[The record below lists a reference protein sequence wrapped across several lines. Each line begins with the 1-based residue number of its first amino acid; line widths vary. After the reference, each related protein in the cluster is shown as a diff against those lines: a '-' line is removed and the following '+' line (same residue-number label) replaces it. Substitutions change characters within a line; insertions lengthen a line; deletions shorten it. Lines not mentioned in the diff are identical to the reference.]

1 MGSVSR
7 FWSLLMGASLCCPL
21 LLTAALPAQAETPA
35 AAAPEAPAVP
45 DDQKDLARIA
55 YLAGREAFNARQF
68 EEAVRQFMRADAI
81 VPKPLL
87 NFYIAQAQAGLG
99 QWVEARESLRKFAS
113 TSEEAAA
120 QAATLAAELELA
132 IAADAVRRA
141 REGVEDAIVKANGS
155 TPPPRSAQRYALGT
169 NVRDV
174 PVQIASNPPGAAI
187 FVDDLELGS
196 IGNTPLDTRLFVGPH
211 LIAIE
216 LPNKKPVRRVV
227 QITVPQAGEEI
238 PRISFDLE
246 PLMVTV
252 AVTSEPAS
260 ATVWYFAA
268 DGARRKLGMGQFKGE
283 LPAGNCTFLLQQG
296 GRDRRVPFVIVPVA
310 DGSDT
315 PIRLSL
321 NETEQAR
328 GAPVR
333 VGHLRVMMEGLQ
345 GDLFV
350 DGAKVGSAPT
360 ETVVDLPPGPHKLE
374 LRRTGHVTWI
384 QTIKVGPDS
393 ETVVYPSD
401 MPED

>member
-7 FWSLLMGASLCCPL
+7 LWSVRMA
-21 LLTAALPAQAETPA
+21 AALCTALALGVGLPAEAEA
-35 AAAPEAPAVP
+35 EAAAPQPALNE
-45 DDQKDLARIA
+45 QNDLARVA
-55 YLAGREAFNARQF
+55 YLAGREAFNAGQF
-68 EEAVRQFMRADAI
+68 EEAVRQFLRADSI
-81 VPKPLL
+81 LPKPLL
-87 NFYIAQAQAGLG
+87 HFYIAQAQAGLG
-99 QWVEARESLRKFAS
+99 LWVEARESLKKFAS
-113 TSEEAAA
+113 TSDAAA
-120 QAATLAAELELA
+120 LQAGTLAAELEIA
-132 IAADAVRRA
+132 IGAAAVRLA
-141 REGVEDAIVKANGS
+141 RERVEDAVVKANGS

-187 FVDDLELGS
+187 FVDDVELGA
-196 IGNTPLDTRLFVGPH
+196 IGNTPLQTRLFVGPH

-216 LPNKKPVRRVV
+216 LPNKKPARRVV

-246 PLMVTV
+246 PLLVTV
-252 AVTSEPAS
+252 ALTSEPAS
-260 ATVWYFAA
+260 ATIWYIAA
-268 DGARRKLGMGQFKGE
+268 DGTRRRLGMGRFKGE
-283 LPAGNCTFLLQQG
+283 LPAGNCTFILQQG
-296 GRDRRVPFVIVPVA
+296 GRDRRVPFVIAPVA

-333 VGHLRVMMEGLQ
+333 VGHLRVVMEGLQ

-374 LRRTGHVTWI
+374 LRRKGHLTWI
-384 QTIKVGPDS
+384 QTIKVGPDA

>member
-1 MGSVSR
+1 
-7 FWSLLMGASLCCPL
+7 MGAALC
-21 LLTAALPAQAETPA
+21 AALALGATLPAEAQAE
-35 AAAPEAPAVP
+35 AAAPQPAPDEP
-45 DDQKDLARIA
+45 KELARLA
-55 YLAGREAFNARQF
+55 YLAGREAFDGGQF
-68 EEAVRQFMRADAI
+68 EEAVRQFMRADSI
-81 VPKPLL
+81 LPKPLL
-87 NFYIAQAQAGLG
+87 HFYIAQAQARLGL
-99 QWVEARESLRKFAS
+99 WVEARESLKKFAA
-113 TSEEAAA
+113 TSDDAAS
-120 QAATLAAELELA
+120 QSVSLAAELEIA
-132 IAADAVRRA
+132 IGADAVRLA
-141 REGVEDAIVKANGS
+141 RERVEDAVVKANGS

-187 FVDDLELGS
+187 FVDDVELGS
-196 IGNTPLDTRLFVGPH
+196 IGNTPLQTRLFVGPH
-211 LIAIE
+211 LIAVE

-246 PLMVTV
+246 PLLVTV

-268 DGARRKLGMGQFKGE
+268 DGARRRLGMGQFKGE

-296 GRDRRVPFVIVPVA
+296 GRDRRIPFVIAPVA
-310 DGSDT
+310 DGSET

-333 VGHLRVMMEGLQ
+333 VGHLRVVMEGLQ
-345 GDLFV
+345 GELFV

-360 ETVVDLPPGPHKLE
+360 EALVDLPPGPHKLE
-374 LRRTGHVTWI
+374 LRRKGHVTWI

>member
-1 MGSVSR
+1 MGSNSR
-7 FWSLLMGASLCCPL
+7 IWSFVVAAALCNASMFS
-21 LLTAALPAQAETPA
+21 TALPANAAPA
-35 AAAPEAPAVP
+35 AAPSPE
-45 DDQKDLARIA
+45 DEQKDLARVA
-55 YLAGREAFNARQF
+55 YAAGRQAFNERQF
-68 EEAVRQFMRADAI
+68 EEAVRQFMRADSI

-87 NFYIAQAQAGLG
+87 QFYIAQAQAGLG
-99 QWVEARESLRKFAS
+99 QWVEARESLRKFAAS
-113 TSEEAAA
+113 SEEAAV
-120 QAATLAAELELA
+120 QAVALASELERE
-132 IAADAVRRA
+132 IGADTVRLA
-141 REGVEDAIVKANGS
+141 RERVEDAVVKANGS

-187 FVDDLELGS
+187 FVDDVELGS
-196 IGNTPLDTRLFVGPH
+196 IGSTPLQTRLFVGPH

-216 LPNKKPVRRVV
+216 LPNKKPARRVV

-252 AVTSEPAS
+252 AVTSSPAS
-260 ATVWYFAA
+260 ATVWYIGA
-268 DGARRKLGMGQFKGE
+268 DGTRRRLGMGQFKGE
-283 LPAGNCTFLLQQG
+283 LPAGNCTFILQQG
-296 GRDRRVPFVIVPVA
+296 GRDRRVPFVVAPVA
-310 DGSDT
+310 DGSET

-321 NETEQAR
+321 NETEAAR

-333 VGHLRVMMEGLQ
+333 IGHLRVVMDGLR

-350 DGAKVGSAPT
+350 DGAKVGSAPA

-374 LRRTGHVTWI
+374 LRRPGHATWV
-384 QTIKVGPDS
+384 QTIKVSPDA

>member
-1 MGSVSR
+1 MGSISR
-7 FWSLLMGASLCCPL
+7 IWSIMAAVLC
-21 LLTAALPAQAETPA
+21 AAMLCAAPLPAQAAPA
-35 AAAPEAPAVP
+35 APASTP
-45 DDQKDLARIA
+45 DEPKETARVA
-55 YLAGREAFNARQF
+55 YLAGREAFNAGNF
-68 EEAVRQFMRADAI
+68 EEAVRQYLRADSI

-87 NFYIAQAQAGLG
+87 QFYIAQAQAALS
-99 QWVEARESLRKFAS
+99 QWVEARESLRKFAA
-113 TSEEAAA
+113 TSAEAAA
-120 QAATLAAELELA
+120 QAAPLASELDEA
-132 IAADAVRRA
+132 IAVDTVRLA

-187 FVDDLELGS
+187 FIDDLELGS
-196 IGNTPLDTRLFVGPH
+196 IGNTPLQTRLFVGPH

-216 LPNKKPVRRVV
+216 LPNKKPARRVV

-246 PLMVTV
+246 QLMVTV

-260 ATVWYFAA
+260 ATVWYIGA
-268 DGARRKLGMGQFKGE
+268 DGARRRLGMGHFKGE
-283 LPAGNCTFLLQQG
+283 LPAGNCTFILQQG
-296 GRDRRVPFVIVPVA
+296 GRDRRVPFVIAPVA
-310 DGSDT
+310 DGSET

-321 NETEQAR
+321 NETEAAR
-328 GAPVR
+328 GGPVR
-333 VGHLRVMMEGLQ
+333 VGHLRVVMDGLR

-350 DGAKVGSAPT
+350 DGAKVGSAPA

-374 LRRTGHVTWI
+374 LRREGHMTWI
-384 QTIKVGPDS
+384 QSIKVSADA

>member
-1 MGSVSR
+1 MGSISR
-7 FWSLLMGASLCCPL
+7 IWSIVAAALCAALLS
-21 LLTAALPAQAETPA
+21 AAPLPAQAAPA
-35 AAAPEAPAVP
+35 APASTP
-45 DDQKDLARIA
+45 DEPKELARVA
-55 YLAGREAFNARQF
+55 YLAGREAFNAGNF
-68 EEAVRQFMRADAI
+68 EEAVRQYLRADSI
-81 VPKPLL
+81 MPKPLL
-87 NFYIAQAQAGLG
+87 HFYIAQAQAALS
-99 QWVEARESLRKFAS
+99 QWVEARESLRKFAA
-113 TSEEAAA
+113 TSAEAAA
-120 QAATLAAELELA
+120 QAAPLASELDEA
-132 IAADAVRRA
+132 IATDTVRLA

-187 FVDDLELGS
+187 FIDDLELGS
-196 IGNTPLDTRLFVGPH
+196 IGNTPLQTRLFVGPH

-216 LPNKKPVRRVV
+216 LPNKKPARRVV

-246 PLMVTV
+246 QLMVTV

-260 ATVWYFAA
+260 ATVWYIGA
-268 DGARRKLGMGQFKGE
+268 DGARRRLGMGHFKGE
-283 LPAGNCTFLLQQG
+283 LPAGNCTFILQQG
-296 GRDRRVPFVIVPVA
+296 GRDRRVPFVIAPVA
-310 DGSDT
+310 DGSET

-321 NETEQAR
+321 NETEAAR
-328 GAPVR
+328 GGPVR
-333 VGHLRVMMEGLQ
+333 VGHLRVVMDGLR

-350 DGAKVGSAPT
+350 DGAKVGSAPA

-374 LRRTGHVTWI
+374 LRREGHMTWI
-384 QTIKVGPDS
+384 QSIKVTADA

>member
-1 MGSVSR
+1 
-7 FWSLLMGASLCCPL
+7 MGAALC
-21 LLTAALPAQAETPA
+21 TALALGVALPAEAQVEA
-35 AAAPEAPAVP
+35 AASQPTP
-45 DDQKDLARIA
+45 DEQKELARSA
-55 YLAGREAFNARQF
+55 YLAGREAFSTGQF

-81 VPKPLL
+81 LPKPLL
-87 NFYIAQAQAGLG
+87 HFYIAQAQAGLG
-99 QWVEARESLRKFAS
+99 RWVEARESLKKFAA
-113 TSEEAAA
+113 TSEEAAT
-120 QAATLAAELELA
+120 QAVSLAAELEIA
-132 IAADAVRRA
+132 IGADAVRIA
-141 REGVEDAIVKANGS
+141 RERVEDAVVKANGS

-174 PVQIASNPPGAAI
+174 
-187 FVDDLELGS
+187 
-196 IGNTPLDTRLFVGPH
+196 LFVGPH
-211 LIAIE
+211 LIAVE

-246 PLMVTV
+246 PLLVTV
-252 AVTSEPAS
+252 ALTSEPAS
-260 ATVWYFAA
+260 ATVWYIGA
-268 DGARRKLGMGQFKGE
+268 DGTRRRLGMGRFKGE
-283 LPAGNCTFLLQQG
+283 LPAGNCTFILQQG
-296 GRDRRVPFVIVPVA
+296 GRDRRIPFVVSPVA
-310 DGSDT
+310 DGSET

-333 VGHLRVMMEGLQ
+333 VGQLRVVMEGLQ

-360 ETVVDLPPGPHKLE
+360 EAVVDLPPGPHKLE
-374 LRRTGHVTWI
+374 LRRKGHVTWI
-384 QTIKVGPDS
+384 QTIKVGPDT

>member
-7 FWSLLMGASLCCPL
+7 LWTVCMGAALC
-21 LLTAALPAQAETPA
+21 AALALGATLPAEAQAE
-35 AAAPEAPAVP
+35 AAAPQPAPDEP
-45 DDQKDLARIA
+45 KELARLA
-55 YLAGREAFNARQF
+55 YLAGREAFDGGQF
-68 EEAVRQFMRADAI
+68 EEAVRQFMRADSI
-81 VPKPLL
+81 LPKPLL
-87 NFYIAQAQAGLG
+87 HFYIAQAQARLGL
-99 QWVEARESLRKFAS
+99 WVEARESLKKFAA
-113 TSEEAAA
+113 TSDDAAS
-120 QAATLAAELELA
+120 QSVSLAAELEIA
-132 IAADAVRRA
+132 IGADAVRLA
-141 REGVEDAIVKANGS
+141 RERVEDAVVKANGS

-187 FVDDLELGS
+187 FVDDVELGS
-196 IGNTPLDTRLFVGPH
+196 IGNTPLQTRLFVGPH
-211 LIAIE
+211 LIAVE

-268 DGARRKLGMGQFKGE
+268 DGARRRLGMGQFKGE

-296 GRDRRVPFVIVPVA
+296 GRDRRIPFVIAPVA
-310 DGSDT
+310 DGSET

-333 VGHLRVMMEGLQ
+333 VGHLRVVMEGLQ

-360 ETVVDLPPGPHKLE
+360 EALVDLPPGPHKLE
-374 LRRTGHVTWI
+374 LRRKGHVTWI

>member
-7 FWSLLMGASLCCPL
+7 LWTVCMGAALC
-21 LLTAALPAQAETPA
+21 AALALGATLPAEAQAE
-35 AAAPEAPAVP
+35 AAAPQPAPDEP
-45 DDQKDLARIA
+45 KELARLA
-55 YLAGREAFNARQF
+55 YLAGREAFDGGQF
-68 EEAVRQFMRADAI
+68 EEAVRQFMRADSI
-81 VPKPLL
+81 LPKPLL
-87 NFYIAQAQAGLG
+87 HFYIAQAQARLGL
-99 QWVEARESLRKFAS
+99 WVEARESLKKFAA
-113 TSEEAAA
+113 TSDDAAS
-120 QAATLAAELELA
+120 QSVSLAAELEIA
-132 IAADAVRRA
+132 IGADAVRLA
-141 REGVEDAIVKANGS
+141 RERVEDAVVKANGS

-187 FVDDLELGS
+187 FVDDVELGS
-196 IGNTPLDTRLFVGPH
+196 IGNTPLQTRLFVGPH
-211 LIAIE
+211 LIAVE

-246 PLMVTV
+246 PLLVTV

-268 DGARRKLGMGQFKGE
+268 DGARRRLGMGQFKGE

-296 GRDRRVPFVIVPVA
+296 GRDRRIPFVIAPVA
-310 DGSDT
+310 DGSET

-333 VGHLRVMMEGLQ
+333 VGHLRVVMEGLQ

-360 ETVVDLPPGPHKLE
+360 EALVDLPPGPHKLE
-374 LRRTGHVTWI
+374 LRRKGHVTWI

>member
-7 FWSLLMGASLCCPL
+7 LWTVCMGAALC
-21 LLTAALPAQAETPA
+21 AALALGATLPAEAQAE
-35 AAAPEAPAVP
+35 AAAPQPAPDEP
-45 DDQKDLARIA
+45 KEHARLA
-55 YLAGREAFNARQF
+55 YLAGREAFDGGQF
-68 EEAVRQFMRADAI
+68 EEAVRQFMRADSI
-81 VPKPLL
+81 LPKPLL
-87 NFYIAQAQAGLG
+87 HFYIAQAQARLGL
-99 QWVEARESLRKFAS
+99 WVEARESLKKFAA
-113 TSEEAAA
+113 TSDDAAS
-120 QAATLAAELELA
+120 QSVSLAAELEIA
-132 IAADAVRRA
+132 IGADAVRLA
-141 REGVEDAIVKANGS
+141 RERVEDAVVKANGS

-187 FVDDLELGS
+187 FVDDVELGS
-196 IGNTPLDTRLFVGPH
+196 IGNTPLQTRLFVGPH
-211 LIAIE
+211 LIAVE

-246 PLMVTV
+246 PLLVTV

-268 DGARRKLGMGQFKGE
+268 DGARRRLGMGQFKGE

-296 GRDRRVPFVIVPVA
+296 GRDRRIPFVIAPVA

-333 VGHLRVMMEGLQ
+333 VGHLRVVMEGLQ

-360 ETVVDLPPGPHKLE
+360 EALVDLPPGPHKLE
-374 LRRTGHVTWI
+374 LRRKGHVTWI

>member
-1 MGSVSR
+1 MGSNSR
-7 FWSLLMGASLCCPL
+7 IWSLIAAAAVCGALCFA
-21 LLTAALPAQAETPA
+21 AALPTQ
-35 AAAPEAPAVP
+35 AAPAPATAAP
-45 DDQKDLARIA
+45 DEQKDLARVA
-55 YLAGREAFNARQF
+55 YLAGREAFNAGQF
-68 EEAVRQFMRADAI
+68 EEAVRQFMRADSI

-87 NFYIAQAQAGLG
+87 HFYIAQAQAGLG
-99 QWVEARESLRKFAS
+99 QWVEARESLKKFAA

-120 QAATLAAELELA
+120 QAVALAAELDQA
-132 IAADAVRRA
+132 IATDAVRLA

-196 IGNTPLDTRLFVGPH
+196 IGNTPLATRLFVGPH

-216 LPNKKPVRRVV
+216 LPNKKPARRVV

-246 PLMVTV
+246 QLMVTV

-260 ATVWYFAA
+260 AMVWYIGA
-268 DGARRKLGMGQFKGE
+268 DGTRRRLGMGHFKGE
-283 LPAGNCTFLLQQG
+283 LPAGNCTFILQQG
-296 GRDRRVPFVIVPVA
+296 GRDRRVPFVVAPVA
-310 DGSDT
+310 DGSET

-321 NETEQAR
+321 NETEAAR
-328 GAPVR
+328 GGPLR
-333 VGHLRVMMEGLQ
+333 MGHLRVVMDGLR

-350 DGAKVGSAPT
+350 DGAKAGSAPA
-360 ETVVDLPPGPHKLE
+360 ETVIDLPPGPHKLE
-374 LRRTGHVTWI
+374 LRRPGHLTWI
-384 QTIKVGPDS
+384 QSIKVSPDA

>member
-1 MGSVSR
+1 MMGSLSR
-7 FWSLLMGASLCCPL
+7 FWSVLSGAALCGALM
-21 LLTAALPAQAETPA
+21 LTAPPTAEA
-35 AAAPEAPAVP
+35 EAPAEQAAPAAP
-45 DDQKDLARIA
+45 DDQKELARAA
-55 YLAGREAFNARQF
+55 YAAGRQAFSARQF
-68 EEAVRQFMRADAI
+68 EEAVRQYKRADSI
-81 VPKPLL
+81 LPKPLL
-87 NFYIAQAQAGLG
+87 HFYIAQAQAGLE
-99 QWVEARESLRKFAS
+99 QWVEARESLRKFAA
-113 TSEEAAA
+113 TSEEAAS
-120 QAATLAAELELA
+120 QASALAAELELA
-132 IAADAVRRA
+132 IAADSVRRA
-141 REGVEDAIVKANGS
+141 RERVEDAIVKANGS

-174 PVQIASNPPGAAI
+174 PVQIASNPPGAAVFI
-187 FVDDLELGS
+187 DDVELGS

-268 DGARRKLGMGQFKGE
+268 DGARRRLGMGQFKGE

-296 GRDRRVPFVIVPVA
+296 GRDRRIPFVIAPVA
-310 DGSDT
+310 DGSET

-321 NETEQAR
+321 NETEAAR

-333 VGHLRVMMEGLQ
+333 VGQLRVVMDGLR

-360 ETVVDLPPGPHKLE
+360 EIVVDLPPGPHKIE
-374 LRRTGHVTWI
+374 LRRPGHLTWI
-384 QTIKVGPDS
+384 QTIKVGPDA
-393 ETVVYPSD
+393 ETVLYPSD

>member
-7 FWSLLMGASLCCPL
+7 LWTVCMGAALC
-21 LLTAALPAQAETPA
+21 AALVLGATLPAEAQAE
-35 AAAPEAPAVP
+35 AAAPQPAPDEP
-45 DDQKDLARIA
+45 KELARLA
-55 YLAGREAFNARQF
+55 YLAGREAFDGGQF
-68 EEAVRQFMRADAI
+68 EEAVRQFMRADSI
-81 VPKPLL
+81 LPKPLL
-87 NFYIAQAQAGLG
+87 HFYIAQAQARLGL
-99 QWVEARESLRKFAS
+99 WVEARESLKKFAA
-113 TSEEAAA
+113 TSDDAAS
-120 QAATLAAELELA
+120 QSVSLAAELEIA
-132 IAADAVRRA
+132 IGADAVRLA
-141 REGVEDAIVKANGS
+141 RERVEDAVVKANGS

-187 FVDDLELGS
+187 FVDDVELGS
-196 IGNTPLDTRLFVGPH
+196 IGNTPLQTRLFVGPH
-211 LIAIE
+211 LIAVE

-268 DGARRKLGMGQFKGE
+268 DGARRRLGMGQFKGE

-296 GRDRRVPFVIVPVA
+296 GRDRRIPFVIAPVA
-310 DGSDT
+310 DGSET

-333 VGHLRVMMEGLQ
+333 VGHLRVVMEGLQ

-360 ETVVDLPPGPHKLE
+360 EALVDLPPGPHKLE
-374 LRRTGHVTWI
+374 LRRKGHVTWI
-384 QTIKVGPDS
+384 QTIKVGPDA

>member
-7 FWSLLMGASLCCPL
+7 LWTVCMGAALC
-21 LLTAALPAQAETPA
+21 AALALGATLPAEAQAE
-35 AAAPEAPAVP
+35 AAAPQPAPDEP
-45 DDQKDLARIA
+45 KELARLA
-55 YLAGREAFNARQF
+55 YLAGREAFDGGQF
-68 EEAVRQFMRADAI
+68 EEAVRQFMRADSI
-81 VPKPLL
+81 LPKPLL
-87 NFYIAQAQAGLG
+87 HFYIAQAQARLGL
-99 QWVEARESLRKFAS
+99 WVEARESLKKFAA
-113 TSEEAAA
+113 TSDDAAS
-120 QAATLAAELELA
+120 QSVSLAAELEIA
-132 IAADAVRRA
+132 IGADAVRLA
-141 REGVEDAIVKANGS
+141 RERVEDAVVKANGS

-187 FVDDLELGS
+187 FVDDVELGS
-196 IGNTPLDTRLFVGPH
+196 IGNTPLQTRLFVGPH
-211 LIAIE
+211 LIAVE

-268 DGARRKLGMGQFKGE
+268 DGARRRLGMGQFKGE

-296 GRDRRVPFVIVPVA
+296 GRDRRIPFVIAPVA
-310 DGSDT
+310 DGSET
-315 PIRLSL
+315 AIRLSL

-333 VGHLRVMMEGLQ
+333 VGHLRVVMDGLQ

-360 ETVVDLPPGPHKLE
+360 EALVDLPPGPHKLE
-374 LRRTGHVTWI
+374 LRRKGHVTWI

>member
-7 FWSLLMGASLCCPL
+7 IWSVVTGTVLCGALMLIVAP
-21 LLTAALPAQAETPA
+21 AAEAEAPA
-35 AAAPEAPAVP
+35 AAAAAPAAP
-45 DDQKDLARIA
+45 DNQKEEAREA
-55 YLAGREAFNARQF
+55 YAAGRQAFNERRF
-68 EEAVRQFMRADAI
+68 EEAVRQFMRADSI

-87 NFYIAQAQAGLG
+87 HFYIAQAQAGLE

-113 TSEEAAA
+113 TSQEAAA
-120 QAATLAAELELA
+120 QAAPLAAELELA

-141 REGVEDAIVKANGS
+141 RERVEDAIVKANGS

-174 PVQIASNPPGAAI
+174 PVQIASNPPGAAVYI
-187 FVDDLELGS
+187 DDFELGS

-216 LPNKKPVRRVV
+216 LANKKPARRVV

-296 GRDRRVPFVIVPVA
+296 GRDRRIPFVIAPVA

-321 NETEQAR
+321 NETEAAR

-333 VGHLRVMMEGLQ
+333 VGHLRIVMDGLS

-374 LRRTGHVTWI
+374 LRRPGHMTWI
-384 QTIKVGPDS
+384 QNIKVGPDA

>member
-7 FWSLLMGASLCCPL
+7 LWTVCMGAALC
-21 LLTAALPAQAETPA
+21 AALALGATLPAEAQAE
-35 AAAPEAPAVP
+35 AAAPQPAPDEP
-45 DDQKDLARIA
+45 KELARLA
-55 YLAGREAFNARQF
+55 YLAGREAFDGGQF
-68 EEAVRQFMRADAI
+68 EEAVRQFMRADSI
-81 VPKPLL
+81 LPKPLL
-87 NFYIAQAQAGLG
+87 HFYIAQAQARLGL
-99 QWVEARESLRKFAS
+99 WVEARESLKKFAA
-113 TSEEAAA
+113 TSDDAAS
-120 QAATLAAELELA
+120 QSVSLAAELEIA
-132 IAADAVRRA
+132 IGADAVRLA
-141 REGVEDAIVKANGS
+141 RERVEDAVVKANGS

-187 FVDDLELGS
+187 FVDDVELGS
-196 IGNTPLDTRLFVGPH
+196 IGNTPLQTRLFVGPH
-211 LIAIE
+211 LIAVE

-268 DGARRKLGMGQFKGE
+268 DGARRRLGMGQFKGE

-296 GRDRRVPFVIVPVA
+296 GRDRRIPFVIAPVA
-310 DGSDT
+310 DGSET

-333 VGHLRVMMEGLQ
+333 VGHLRVVMEGLQ
-345 GDLFV
+345 GELFV

-360 ETVVDLPPGPHKLE
+360 EALVDLPPGPHKLE
-374 LRRTGHVTWI
+374 LRRKGHVTWI

>member
-7 FWSLLMGASLCCPL
+7 LWTVCMGAALC
-21 LLTAALPAQAETPA
+21 AALALGATLPAEAQAE
-35 AAAPEAPAVP
+35 AAAPQPAPDEP
-45 DDQKDLARIA
+45 KELARLA
-55 YLAGREAFNARQF
+55 YLAGREAFDGGQF
-68 EEAVRQFMRADAI
+68 EEAVRQFMRADSI
-81 VPKPLL
+81 LPKPLL
-87 NFYIAQAQAGLG
+87 HFYIAQAQARLGL
-99 QWVEARESLRKFAS
+99 WVEARESLKKFAA
-113 TSEEAAA
+113 TSDDAAS
-120 QAATLAAELELA
+120 QSVSLAAELEIA
-132 IAADAVRRA
+132 IGADAVRLA
-141 REGVEDAIVKANGS
+141 RERVEDAVVKANGS

-187 FVDDLELGS
+187 FVDDVELGS
-196 IGNTPLDTRLFVGPH
+196 IGNTPLQTRLFVGPH
-211 LIAIE
+211 LIAVE

-246 PLMVTV
+246 PLLVTV

-268 DGARRKLGMGQFKGE
+268 DGARRRLGMGQFKGE

-296 GRDRRVPFVIVPVA
+296 GRDRRIPFVIAPVA
-310 DGSDT
+310 DGSET
-315 PIRLSL
+315 AIRLSL

-333 VGHLRVMMEGLQ
+333 VGHLRVVMEGLQ

-360 ETVVDLPPGPHKLE
+360 EALVDLPPGPHKLE
-374 LRRTGHVTWI
+374 LRRKGHVTWI

>member
-7 FWSLLMGASLCCPL
+7 FWSVVTGAVLCGALMLIVAP
-21 LLTAALPAQAETPA
+21 PAQAEAPAAATAA
-35 AAAPEAPAVP
+35 AAAP
-45 DDQKDLARIA
+45 DDQKELARAA
-55 YLAGREAFNARQF
+55 YAAGRQAFSARQF
-68 EEAVRQFMRADAI
+68 EEAVRQYKRADSI
-81 VPKPLL
+81 LPKPLL
-87 NFYIAQAQAGLG
+87 HFYIAQAQAGLE
-99 QWVEARESLRKFAS
+99 QWVEARESLRKFAA

-120 QAATLAAELELA
+120 QAAPLAAELELA
-132 IAADAVRRA
+132 IATDAVRRA
-141 REGVEDAIVKANGS
+141 RERVEDAIVKANGS

-174 PVQIASNPPGAAI
+174 PVQIASNPPGAAVFI
-187 FVDDLELGS
+187 DDVELGS

-216 LPNKKPVRRVV
+216 LPNKKPARRVV

-296 GRDRRVPFVIVPVA
+296 GRDRRIPFVIAPVA
-310 DGSDT
+310 DGSET

-321 NETEQAR
+321 NATEAAR

-333 VGHLRVMMEGLQ
+333 VGHLRVVMEGLR

-350 DGAKVGSAPT
+350 DGAKVGSAPA

-374 LRRTGHVTWI
+374 LRRPGHVTWV

>member
-7 FWSLLMGASLCCPL
+7 LWTVCMGAALC
-21 LLTAALPAQAETPA
+21 AALALGATLPAEAQAE
-35 AAAPEAPAVP
+35 AAAPQPAPDEP
-45 DDQKDLARIA
+45 KELARLA
-55 YLAGREAFNARQF
+55 YLAGREAFDGGQF
-68 EEAVRQFMRADAI
+68 EEAVRQFMRADSI
-81 VPKPLL
+81 LPKSLL
-87 NFYIAQAQAGLG
+87 HFYIAQAQARLGL
-99 QWVEARESLRKFAS
+99 WVEARESLKKFAA
-113 TSEEAAA
+113 TSDDAAS
-120 QAATLAAELELA
+120 QSVSLAAELEIA
-132 IAADAVRRA
+132 IGADAVRLA
-141 REGVEDAIVKANGS
+141 RERVEDAVVKANGS

-187 FVDDLELGS
+187 FVDDVELGS
-196 IGNTPLDTRLFVGPH
+196 IGNTPLQTRLFVGPH
-211 LIAIE
+211 LIAVE

-268 DGARRKLGMGQFKGE
+268 DGARRRLGMGQFKGE

-296 GRDRRVPFVIVPVA
+296 GRDRRIPFVIAPVA
-310 DGSDT
+310 DGSET
-315 PIRLSL
+315 AIRLSL

-333 VGHLRVMMEGLQ
+333 VGHLRVVMDGLQ

-360 ETVVDLPPGPHKLE
+360 EALVDLPPGPHKLE
-374 LRRTGHVTWI
+374 LRRKGHVTWI

>member
-7 FWSLLMGASLCCPL
+7 LWAVGMGAALC
-21 LLTAALPAQAETPA
+21 TALALGVALPAEAQVEA
-35 AAAPEAPAVP
+35 AAAQPTPEE
-45 DDQKDLARIA
+45 QKELARVA
-55 YLAGREAFNARQF
+55 YLAGREAFNTGQF
-68 EEAVRQFMRADAI
+68 EEAVRQFMRADSI
-81 VPKPLL
+81 LPKPLL
-87 NFYIAQAQAGLG
+87 HFYIAQAQAGLG
-99 QWVEARESLRKFAS
+99 RWVEARESLKKFAA
-113 TSEEAAA
+113 TSEDAAK
-120 QAATLAAELELA
+120 QAVSLAAELEIA
-132 IAADAVRRA
+132 IGADAVRIA
-141 REGVEDAIVKANGS
+141 RERVEDAVVKANGS

-187 FVDDLELGS
+187 FIDDVELGS
-196 IGNTPLDTRLFVGPH
+196 IGNTPLQTRLFVGPH
-211 LIAIE
+211 LIAVE

-246 PLMVTV
+246 PLLVTV
-252 AVTSEPAS
+252 ALTSEPAS
-260 ATVWYFAA
+260 ATVWYIGA
-268 DGARRKLGMGQFKGE
+268 DGTRRRLGMGRFKGE
-283 LPAGNCTFLLQQG
+283 LPAGNCTFILQQG
-296 GRDRRVPFVIVPVA
+296 GRDRRIPFVVAPVA
-310 DGSDT
+310 DGSET

-333 VGHLRVMMEGLQ
+333 VGHLRVVMEGLQ

-360 ETVVDLPPGPHKLE
+360 EALVDLPPGPHKLE
-374 LRRTGHVTWI
+374 LRRKGHVTWI

>member
-7 FWSLLMGASLCCPL
+7 LWTVCMGAALC
-21 LLTAALPAQAETPA
+21 AALALGATLPAEAQAE
-35 AAAPEAPAVP
+35 AAAPQPAPDEP
-45 DDQKDLARIA
+45 KELARLA
-55 YLAGREAFNARQF
+55 YLAGREAFDGGQF
-68 EEAVRQFMRADAI
+68 EEAVRQFMRADSI
-81 VPKPLL
+81 LPKPLL
-87 NFYIAQAQAGLG
+87 HFYIAQAQARLGL
-99 QWVEARESLRKFAS
+99 WVEARESLKKFAA
-113 TSEEAAA
+113 TSDDAAS
-120 QAATLAAELELA
+120 QSVSLAAELEIA
-132 IAADAVRRA
+132 IGADAVRLA
-141 REGVEDAIVKANGS
+141 RERVEDAVVKANGS

-187 FVDDLELGS
+187 FVDDVELGS

-268 DGARRKLGMGQFKGE
+268 DGARRRLGMGQFKGE

-296 GRDRRVPFVIVPVA
+296 GRDRRIPFVIAPVA
-310 DGSDT
+310 DGSET
-315 PIRLSL
+315 AIRLSL

-333 VGHLRVMMEGLQ
+333 VGHLRVVMEGLQ

-360 ETVVDLPPGPHKLE
+360 EALVDLPPGPHKLE
-374 LRRTGHVTWI
+374 LRRKGHVTWI

>member
-1 MGSVSR
+1 MGSISR
-7 FWSLLMGASLCCPL
+7 IWSIVAAALCAALLS
-21 LLTAALPAQAETPA
+21 AAPLPAQAAPA
-35 AAAPEAPAVP
+35 APASTP
-45 DDQKDLARIA
+45 DEPKELARVA
-55 YLAGREAFNARQF
+55 YLAGREAFNAGNF
-68 EEAVRQFMRADAI
+68 EEAVRQYLRADSI
-81 VPKPLL
+81 MPKPLL
-87 NFYIAQAQAGLG
+87 HFYIAQAQAALS
-99 QWVEARESLRKFAS
+99 QWVEARESLRKFAA
-113 TSEEAAA
+113 TSAEAAA
-120 QAATLAAELELA
+120 QAAPLASELDEA
-132 IAADAVRRA
+132 IATDTVRLA

-187 FVDDLELGS
+187 FIDDLELGS
-196 IGNTPLDTRLFVGPH
+196 IGNTPLQTRLFVGPH

-216 LPNKKPVRRVV
+216 LPNKKPARRVV

-246 PLMVTV
+246 QLMVTV

-260 ATVWYFAA
+260 ATVWYIGA
-268 DGARRKLGMGQFKGE
+268 DGARRRLGMGHFKGE
-283 LPAGNCTFLLQQG
+283 LPAGNCTFILQQG
-296 GRDRRVPFVIVPVA
+296 GRDRRVPFVIAPVA

-321 NETEQAR
+321 NETEAAR
-328 GAPVR
+328 GGPVR
-333 VGHLRVMMEGLQ
+333 VGHLRVVMDGLR

-350 DGAKVGSAPT
+350 DGAKVGSAPA

-374 LRRTGHVTWI
+374 LRREGHMTWI
-384 QTIKVGPDS
+384 QSIKVTADA

>member
-7 FWSLLMGASLCCPL
+7 LWAVCMGAALC
-21 LLTAALPAQAETPA
+21 TALALGVALPAEAQAES
-35 AAAPEAPAVP
+35 AAPQPAPDEP
-45 DDQKDLARIA
+45 KELARLA
-55 YLAGREAFNARQF
+55 YLAGREAFDGGQF
-68 EEAVRQFMRADAI
+68 EEAVRQFMRADSI
-81 VPKPLL
+81 LPKPLL
-87 NFYIAQAQAGLG
+87 HFYIAQAQARLG
-99 QWVEARESLRKFAS
+99 RWVEARESLKKFAA
-113 TSEEAAA
+113 TSDDAAS
-120 QAATLAAELELA
+120 QSVSLAAELEIA
-132 IAADAVRRA
+132 IGADAVRLA
-141 REGVEDAIVKANGS
+141 RERVEDAVVKANGS

-187 FVDDLELGS
+187 FVDDVELGS

-211 LIAIE
+211 LIAVE

-260 ATVWYFAA
+260 ATVWYIAG
-268 DGARRKLGMGQFKGE
+268 DGTRRRLGMGQFKGE
-283 LPAGNCTFLLQQG
+283 LPAGSCTFILQQG
-296 GRDRRVPFVIVPVA
+296 GRDRRVPFVIAPVA
-310 DGSDT
+310 DGSET

-321 NETEQAR
+321 NATEAAR

-333 VGHLRVMMEGLQ
+333 VGHLRIVMEGLQ
-345 GDLFV
+345 GELFV
-350 DGAKVGSAPT
+350 DGAKVGSAPA

-374 LRRTGHVTWI
+374 LRRPGHVTWI
-384 QTIKVGPDS
+384 QTIKVGPDA

>member
-7 FWSLLMGASLCCPL
+7 FWSVLTGAALCGAL
-21 LLTAALPAQAETPA
+21 LLTAPPNAQAEAPA
-35 AAAPEAPAVP
+35 ATAAPSAP
-45 DDQKDLARIA
+45 DDQKELARAA
-55 YLAGREAFNARQF
+55 YAAGRQAFSARQF
-68 EEAVRQFMRADAI
+68 EEAVRQYMRADSI
-81 VPKPLL
+81 LPKPLL
-87 NFYIAQAQAGLG
+87 HFYIAQAQAGLE
-99 QWVEARESLRKFAS
+99 QWVEARESLRKFAA
-113 TSEEAAA
+113 TSEEAAS
-120 QAATLAAELELA
+120 QASALAAELEIA
-132 IAADAVRRA
+132 IAADTVRRA
-141 REGVEDAIVKANGS
+141 RERVEDAIVKANGS

-174 PVQIASNPPGAAI
+174 PVQIASDPPGAAVFI
-187 FVDDLELGS
+187 DDVELGS

-216 LPNKKPVRRVV
+216 LPNKKPARRVV

-260 ATVWYFAA
+260 ATVWYIAA
-268 DGARRKLGMGQFKGE
+268 DGARRRLGMGQFKGE
-283 LPAGNCTFLLQQG
+283 LPAGNCTFILQQG
-296 GRDRRVPFVIVPVA
+296 GRDRKVPFVIAPVA
-310 DGSDT
+310 DGSET

-321 NETEQAR
+321 NATEAAR

-333 VGHLRVMMEGLQ
+333 VGQLRVVMDGLR
-345 GDLFV
+345 GDLFI

-360 ETVVDLPPGPHKLE
+360 EIVVDLPPGPHKIE
-374 LRRTGHVTWI
+374 LRRPGHMTWI
-384 QTIKVGPDS
+384 QTIKVGPDA
-393 ETVVYPSD
+393 ETVLYPSD

>member
-7 FWSLLMGASLCCPL
+7 LWTVCMGAALC
-21 LLTAALPAQAETPA
+21 AALALGATLPAEAQAE
-35 AAAPEAPAVP
+35 AAAPQPAPDEP
-45 DDQKDLARIA
+45 KELARLA
-55 YLAGREAFNARQF
+55 YLAGREAFDGGQF
-68 EEAVRQFMRADAI
+68 EEAVRQFMRADSI
-81 VPKPLL
+81 LPKPLL
-87 NFYIAQAQAGLG
+87 HFYIAQAQARLGL
-99 QWVEARESLRKFAS
+99 WVEARESLKKFAA
-113 TSEEAAA
+113 TSDDAAS
-120 QAATLAAELELA
+120 QSVSLAAELEIA
-132 IAADAVRRA
+132 IGADAVRLA
-141 REGVEDAIVKANGS
+141 RERVEDAVVKANGS

-187 FVDDLELGS
+187 FVDDVELGS
-196 IGNTPLDTRLFVGPH
+196 IGNTPLQTRLFVGPH
-211 LIAIE
+211 LIAVE

-246 PLMVTV
+246 PLLVTV

-268 DGARRKLGMGQFKGE
+268 DGARRRLGMGQFKGE

-296 GRDRRVPFVIVPVA
+296 GRDRRIPFVIAPVA
-310 DGSDT
+310 DGSET

-333 VGHLRVMMEGLQ
+333 VGHLRVVMEGLQ
-345 GDLFV
+345 GELFV

-360 ETVVDLPPGPHKLE
+360 EALVDLPPGPHKLE
-374 LRRTGHVTWI
+374 LRRKGHVTWI

>member
-7 FWSLLMGASLCCPL
+7 LWTVCMGAALC
-21 LLTAALPAQAETPA
+21 AALALGATLPAEAQAE
-35 AAAPEAPAVP
+35 AAAPQPAPDEP
-45 DDQKDLARIA
+45 KELARLA
-55 YLAGREAFNARQF
+55 YLAGREAFDGGQF
-68 EEAVRQFMRADAI
+68 EEAVRQFMRADSI
-81 VPKPLL
+81 LPKPLL
-87 NFYIAQAQAGLG
+87 HFYIAQAQARLGL
-99 QWVEARESLRKFAS
+99 WVEARESLKKFAA
-113 TSEEAAA
+113 TSDDAAS
-120 QAATLAAELELA
+120 QSVSLAAELEIA
-132 IAADAVRRA
+132 IGADAVRLA
-141 REGVEDAIVKANGS
+141 RERVEDAVVKANGS

-187 FVDDLELGS
+187 FVDDVELGS
-196 IGNTPLDTRLFVGPH
+196 IGNTPLQTRLFVGPH
-211 LIAIE
+211 LIAVE

-268 DGARRKLGMGQFKGE
+268 DGARRRLGMGQFKGE

-296 GRDRRVPFVIVPVA
+296 GRDRRIPFVIAPVA
-310 DGSDT
+310 DGSET
-315 PIRLSL
+315 AIRLSL

-333 VGHLRVMMEGLQ
+333 VGHLRVVMEGLQ
-345 GDLFV
+345 GELFV

-360 ETVVDLPPGPHKLE
+360 EALVDLPPGPHKLE
-374 LRRTGHVTWI
+374 LRRKGHVTWI

>member
-7 FWSLLMGASLCCPL
+7 LWTVCMGAALC
-21 LLTAALPAQAETPA
+21 AALALGATLPAEAQAE
-35 AAAPEAPAVP
+35 AAAPQPAPDEP
-45 DDQKDLARIA
+45 KELARLA
-55 YLAGREAFNARQF
+55 YLAGREAFDGGQF
-68 EEAVRQFMRADAI
+68 EEAVRQCMRADSI
-81 VPKPLL
+81 LPKPLL
-87 NFYIAQAQAGLG
+87 HFYSAQAQARLGL
-99 QWVEARESLRKFAS
+99 WVEARESLKKFAA
-113 TSEEAAA
+113 TSDDAAS
-120 QAATLAAELELA
+120 QSVSLAAELEIA
-132 IAADAVRRA
+132 IGADAVRLA
-141 REGVEDAIVKANGS
+141 RERVEDAVVKANGS

-187 FVDDLELGS
+187 FVDDVELGS
-196 IGNTPLDTRLFVGPH
+196 IGNTPLQTRLFVGPH
-211 LIAIE
+211 LIAVE

-268 DGARRKLGMGQFKGE
+268 DGARRRLGMGQFKGE

-296 GRDRRVPFVIVPVA
+296 GRDRRIPFVIAPVA
-310 DGSDT
+310 DGSET
-315 PIRLSL
+315 AIRLSL

-333 VGHLRVMMEGLQ
+333 VGHLRVVMEGLQ

-360 ETVVDLPPGPHKLE
+360 EALVDLPPGPHKLE
-374 LRRTGHVTWI
+374 LRRKGHVTWI

>member
-1 MGSVSR
+1 
-7 FWSLLMGASLCCPL
+7 MGAALC
-21 LLTAALPAQAETPA
+21 AALALGATLPAEAQAE
-35 AAAPEAPAVP
+35 AAAPQPAPDEP
-45 DDQKDLARIA
+45 KELARLA
-55 YLAGREAFNARQF
+55 YLAGREAFDGGQF
-68 EEAVRQFMRADAI
+68 EEAVRQFMRADSI
-81 VPKPLL
+81 LPKPLL
-87 NFYIAQAQAGLG
+87 HFYIAQAQARLGL
-99 QWVEARESLRKFAS
+99 WVEARESLKKFAA
-113 TSEEAAA
+113 TSDDAAS
-120 QAATLAAELELA
+120 QSVSLAAELEIA
-132 IAADAVRRA
+132 IGADAVRLA
-141 REGVEDAIVKANGS
+141 RERVEDAVVKANGS

-187 FVDDLELGS
+187 FVDDVELGS
-196 IGNTPLDTRLFVGPH
+196 IGNTPLQTRLFVGPH
-211 LIAIE
+211 LIAVE

-246 PLMVTV
+246 PLLVTV

-268 DGARRKLGMGQFKGE
+268 DGARRRLGMGQFKGE

-296 GRDRRVPFVIVPVA
+296 GRDRRIPFVIAPVA
-310 DGSDT
+310 DGSET

-333 VGHLRVMMEGLQ
+333 VGHLRVVMEGLQ

-360 ETVVDLPPGPHKLE
+360 EALVDLPPGPHKLE
-374 LRRTGHVTWI
+374 LRRKGHVTWI

>member
-7 FWSLLMGASLCCPL
+7 LWTVCMGAALC
-21 LLTAALPAQAETPA
+21 AALALGATLPAEAQAE
-35 AAAPEAPAVP
+35 AAAPQPAPDEP
-45 DDQKDLARIA
+45 KELARLA
-55 YLAGREAFNARQF
+55 YLAGREAFDGGQF
-68 EEAVRQFMRADAI
+68 EEAVRQFMRADSI
-81 VPKPLL
+81 LPKPLL
-87 NFYIAQAQAGLG
+87 HFYIAQAQARLGL
-99 QWVEARESLRKFAS
+99 WVEARESLKKFAA
-113 TSEEAAA
+113 TSDDAAS
-120 QAATLAAELELA
+120 QSVSLAAELEIA
-132 IAADAVRRA
+132 IGADAVRLA
-141 REGVEDAIVKANGS
+141 RERVEDAVVKANGS

-187 FVDDLELGS
+187 FVDDVELGS
-196 IGNTPLDTRLFVGPH
+196 IGNTPLQTRLFVGPH
-211 LIAIE
+211 LIAVE

-268 DGARRKLGMGQFKGE
+268 DGARRRLGMGQFKGE

-296 GRDRRVPFVIVPVA
+296 GRDRRIPFVIAPVA
-310 DGSDT
+310 DGSET
-315 PIRLSL
+315 AIRLSL

-333 VGHLRVMMEGLQ
+333 VGHLRVVMEGLQ

-360 ETVVDLPPGPHKLE
+360 EALVDLPPGPHKLE
-374 LRRTGHVTWI
+374 LRRKGHVTWI

>member
-7 FWSLLMGASLCCPL
+7 FWSVLISASLCCGL
-21 LLTAALPAQAETPA
+21 LLTAALPAQAEAPA
-35 AAAPEAPAVP
+35 AAASGSAGP
-45 DDQKDLARIA
+45 DEQKDVARIA

-68 EEAVRQFMRADAI
+68 EEAVRQFMRADSI

-87 NFYIAQAQAGLG
+87 HFYIAQAQAGLG
-99 QWVEARESLRKFAS
+99 LWVEARESLRKFAA
-113 TSEEAAA
+113 TSDDAAS
-120 QAATLAAELELA
+120 QAVILAAELELA
-132 IAADAVRRA
+132 IAADAVQRA
-141 REGVEDAIVKANGS
+141 RERVEDAIVKANGS

-187 FVDDLELGS
+187 FVDDVELGS

-246 PLMVTV
+246 ALMVTV

-260 ATVWYFAA
+260 ATVWYIAA
-268 DGARRKLGMGQFKGE
+268 DGTRRKLGMGQFKGE
-283 LPAGNCTFLLQQG
+283 LPAGSCTFILQQG
-296 GRDRRVPFVIVPVA
+296 GRDRRVPFVIAPVA
-310 DGSDT
+310 DGSET

-321 NETEQAR
+321 NATEQAR

-350 DGAKVGSAPT
+350 DGAKVGSAPA

-374 LRRTGHVTWI
+374 LRRSGHVTWI

>member
-1 MGSVSR
+1 MGSISR
-7 FWSLLMGASLCCPL
+7 IWSIVAAALCAVLLS
-21 LLTAALPAQAETPA
+21 AAPLPAQAA
-35 AAAPEAPAVP
+35 SAAPASTP
-45 DDQKDLARIA
+45 DEPKELARVA
-55 YLAGREAFNARQF
+55 YLAGREAFNAGNF
-68 EEAVRQFMRADAI
+68 EEAVRQYLRADSI
-81 VPKPLL
+81 MPKPLL
-87 NFYIAQAQAGLG
+87 HFYTAQAQAALS
-99 QWVEARESLRKFAS
+99 QWVEARESLRKFAA
-113 TSEEAAA
+113 TSAEAAA
-120 QAATLAAELELA
+120 QAAPLASELDEA
-132 IAADAVRRA
+132 IATDTVRLA

-187 FVDDLELGS
+187 FIDDLELGS
-196 IGNTPLDTRLFVGPH
+196 IGNTPLQTRLFVGPH

-216 LPNKKPVRRVV
+216 LPNKKPARRVV

-246 PLMVTV
+246 QLMVTV

-260 ATVWYFAA
+260 ATVWYIGA
-268 DGARRKLGMGQFKGE
+268 DGARRRLGMGHFKGE
-283 LPAGNCTFLLQQG
+283 LPAGNCTFILQQG
-296 GRDRRVPFVIVPVA
+296 GRDRRVPFVIAPVA
-310 DGSDT
+310 DGSET

-321 NETEQAR
+321 NETEAAR
-328 GAPVR
+328 GGPVR
-333 VGHLRVMMEGLQ
+333 VGHLRVVMDGLR

-350 DGAKVGSAPT
+350 DGAKVGSAPA

-374 LRRTGHVTWI
+374 LRREGHMTWI
-384 QTIKVGPDS
+384 QSIKVSADA